1 MKIWWDFLQA
11 EGKSRPVV
19 MAPRLTELKESL
31 DKALR
36 NVVELLKLLGLASF
50 VPTG

>member
-1 MKIWWDFLQA
+1 MKIWWDFVQA
-11 EGKSRPVV
+11 EGRSRPVV

-36 NVVELLKLLGLASF
+36 NVVELELLGLASF